1 MDVYTATNGVQPPKI
16 GFFFWPTSPDRVVR
30 MGQLAEEHGYDLVG
44 VADTPGQSMDCWVAA
59 TLLSEAAPSVPL
71 SICVSNFVSRHWT
84 TSGAAAASLAM
95 THKPGFIFGVG
106 AGHSSMR
113 NFGLQGSTADELDHD
128 LRAIMRL
135 VRGEAVPSGV
145 GSAEMTWARER
156 PRVFL
161 AASHERS
168 LRLAGAAAD
177 GAFVNYGLRPEN
189 IAESVRHVASGAEPA
204 GRDTE
209 IWQVA
214 GMDCAEDGAI
224 ARAAIG
230 KMCAFAAGYVVG
242 KRDPAKRGVPKE
254 LVEPM
259 RELVRCYSTRPS
271 QADSD
276 LVARLGLTDYLSQR
290 LAVCGDPDECL
301 DQVRAAARA
310 GAEALMFSVAGA
322 SDPVKTIDTFGRYVL
337 PAIRAGE
344 VSR

>member
-1 MDVYTATNGVQPPKI
+1 MNVTTATGGVKPPKI
-16 GFFFWPTSPDRVVR
+16 GFFFWPTSPDLVAR
-30 MGQLAEEHGYDLVG
+30 MGQLAEEHGYDMVG
-44 VADTPGQSMDCWVAA
+44 VADTPGQSLDCWVAA
-59 TLLSEAAPSVPL
+59 TLLSAAAPSVPL
-71 SICVSNFVSRHWT
+71 SITVSNFVSRHWT
-84 TSGAAAASLAM
+84 TSAAAAASLAM

-106 AGHSSMR
+106 AGHSAVR
-113 NFGLQGSTADELDHD
+113 NFGLQGSTVDELDHD
-128 LRAIMRL
+128 LRAMMRL

-145 GSAEMTWARER
+145 GSAEMPWARER

-189 IAESVRHVASGAEPA
+189 IAETVRQVASGAGPA

-214 GMDCAEDGAI
+214 GMRCAEDGAI
-224 ARAAIG
+224 ARAGIG
-230 KMCAFAAGYVVG
+230 AMCAFAAGYIVG

-271 QADSD
+271 EADSD

-290 LAVCGDPDECL
+290 VAVCGDPDECC

-322 SDPVKTIDTFGRYVL
+322 SDPVKVVDTFGRYVL
-337 PAIRAGE
+337 PAVRAE
-344 VSR
+344 RVSR